1 MKSANF
7 KRRLKACRL
16 PIGVL
21 ALLLAAS
28 ATHLTAQETFPS
40 PTAGVTLP
48 NAPIANLQAQQL
60 PATALGT
67 VVGTI
72 TDSDIA
78 AIPNAK
84 VTLEDTASKSSR
96 TSLSGADGSFTFQSV
111 PAGTY
116 VVRVVAAGFADWKTD
131 NTIELHEGQ
140 IFVVPPVKLEVG
152 TINTTVNAISIE
164 ELAEQQVTVE
174 EHQRIV
180 GLIPNFYV
188 TYIPDA
194 APLTSKQKFK
204 LAVIVSKD
212 PATFVLTGITAGLEH
227 WENDLSGY
235 GQGFGGYAKRYAA
248 SYGDNL
254 SSTFLSAAILPSLLH
269 QDPRYFYRGRG
280 STMVRALYAIST
292 VAICKGDNGH
302 WQPNYSNV
310 LGDLGSAGISNL
322 YYPSTDRHNAHV
334 TIDNSLIGVAS
345 GAFANLFQE
354 FALHHFTTGAPPVN
368 H

>member
-1 MKSANF
+1 M
-7 KRRLKACRL
+7 
-16 PIGVL
+16 GVL

-28 ATHLTAQETFPS
+28 ATHLAAQETFPS
-40 PTAGVTLP
+40 SAAGATLP
-48 NAPIANLQAQQL
+48 DAPVPNLQAQQS

-72 TDSDIA
+72 TDADVAVIS
-78 AIPNAK
+78 NAK

-96 TSLSGADGSFTFQSV
+96 TSLSDADGGFAFQSV

-116 VVRVVAAGFADWKTD
+116 VVRVVAAGFAGWKTD
-131 NTIELHEGQ
+131 IELHEGQ
-140 IFVVPPVKLEVG
+140 NFVVPPVKLEVA
-152 TINTTVNAISIE
+152 TINTTVDAISVE
-164 ELAEQQVTVE
+164 ELAEQQLTVE

-188 TYIPDA
+188 TYIPNA

-204 LAVIVSKD
+204 LAVVISKD
-212 PATFVLTGITAGLEH
+212 PATFVLTGITAGLKH
-227 WENDLSGY
+227 WENNLSGY
-235 GQGFGGYAKRYAA
+235 GQGFGGYAQRYAA

-280 STMVRALYAIST
+280 SIMVRALYAIST

-310 LGDLGSAGISNL
+310 LGDIASAGISTL
-322 YYPSTDRHNAHV
+322 YYPRTDRHNVQV
-334 TIDNSLIGVAS
+334 TVGNSLIGVAS

-354 FALHHFTTGAPPVN
+354 FALHHFTTGAPPVG

>member
-1 MKSANF
+1 VRSANF
-7 KRRLKACRL
+7 KRRLKACRH

-28 ATHLTAQETFPS
+28 VTPLVAQETVPS
-40 PTAGVTLP
+40 SAAGP
-48 NAPIANLQAQQL
+48 DAPIATLQAQQS

-72 TDSDIA
+72 TDADVA

-84 VTLEDTASKSSR
+84 VTLEDTASKFLR
-96 TSLSGADGSFTFQSV
+96 TSLSGADGGFAFQSL

-116 VVRVVAAGFADWKTD
+116 VIRVTADGFADSKTES
-131 NTIELHEGQ
+131 TIELHQGEN
-140 IFVVPPVKLEVG
+140 FVVPPVKLEVG
-152 TINTTVNAISIE
+152 IINTTVNAISIE
-164 ELAEQQVTVE
+164 ELAEQQLTVE
-174 EHQRIV
+174 EHQRIL
-180 GLIPNFYV
+180 GLLPNFYV

-204 LAVIVSKD
+204 LAVVVSKD
-212 PATFVLTGITAGLEH
+212 PATFAMVGITAGLEH
-227 WENDLSGY
+227 WENALSGY
-235 GQGFGGYAKRYAA
+235 GQGIGGYAQRYAA

-280 STMVRALYAIST
+280 NFMVRALYAIST
-292 VAICKGDNGH
+292 VAICKGDNGR

-310 LGDLGSAGISNL
+310 LGDLASGGISTL
-322 YYPSTDRHNAHV
+322 YYPSTDRHSVHV
-334 TIDNSLIGVAS
+334 TVDNSLIGVAS
-345 GAFANLFQE
+345 SAFANLFQE
-354 FALHHFTTGAPPVN
+354 FALHRFTTGAPPVDR
-368 H
+368 

>member
-1 MKSANF
+1 M
-7 KRRLKACRL
+7 
-16 PIGVL
+16 GVL

-28 ATHLTAQETFPS
+28 ATHLAAQGIFPS
-40 PTAGVTLP
+40 SAEATLP
-48 NAPIANLQAQQL
+48 DAPVANLQAQQS
-60 PATALGT
+60 PATALGA

-72 TDSDIA
+72 TDADVA

-84 VTLEDTASKSSR
+84 VTLKDTASNFSR
-96 TSLSGADGSFTFQSV
+96 TSLSGADGGFAFQSV

-116 VVRVVAAGFADWKTD
+116 VISVVAPGFASWKID
-131 NTIELHEGQ
+131 NMIELHEGQ
-140 IFVVPPVKLEVG
+140 YFVVPPVKLEVG

-188 TYIPDA
+188 TYIPNA

-204 LAVIVSKD
+204 LAVVVSKD

-227 WENDLSGY
+227 WENNLSGY
-235 GQGFGGYAKRYAA
+235 GQGFGGYAQRYAA

-280 STMVRALYAIST
+280 SIMVRALYAIST
-292 VAICKGDNGH
+292 IAICKGDNGH

-322 YYPSTDRHNAHV
+322 YYPSTDRHNLSV
-334 TIDNSLIGVAS
+334 TVTNSLIGVAG

-354 FALHHFTTGAPPVN
+354 FALHRFTTGAPPVD

>member
-1 MKSANF
+1 MMSANF
-7 KRRLKACRL
+7 KRRLKARRHSMGL
-16 PIGVL
+16 L
-21 ALLLAAS
+21 ALLLATSGNSLA
-28 ATHLTAQETFPS
+28 AQETLS
-40 PTAGVTLP
+40 SSAAGAKLP
-48 NAPIANLQAQQL
+48 NAPVATLQAQQS

-72 TDSDIA
+72 TDADIA

-96 TSLSGADGSFTFQSV
+96 TSLSGADGGFAFQSV

-116 VVRVVAAGFADWKTD
+116 VIRVVAVGFAGWKT
-131 NTIELHEGQ
+131 NKRPASRGPELHRAS
-140 IFVVPPVKLEVG
+140 VKLEVE

-188 TYIPDA
+188 TYVPDA

-204 LAVIVSKD
+204 LAVVVSKD

-280 STMVRALYAIST
+280 SILVRALYAIST
-292 VAICKGDNGH
+292 IAICKGDNGR

-310 LGDLGSAGISNL
+310 VGDIASAGISNL

-354 FALHHFTTGAPPVN
+354 FALHHFTAGAPPVG

>member
-1 MKSANF
+1 M
-7 KRRLKACRL
+7 
-16 PIGVL
+16 GVL

-28 ATHLTAQETFPS
+28 ATYLAAQETAPSSAAGATFPD
-40 PTAGVTLP
+40 
-48 NAPIANLQAQQL
+48 APVATLQAQQS
-60 PATALGT
+60 PAIALGT

-72 TDSDIA
+72 TDADVA

-84 VTLEDTASKSSR
+84 VTLEDTASKFSR
-96 TSLSGADGSFTFQSV
+96 TTLSAADGGFAFQSV

-116 VVRVVAAGFADWKTD
+116 VVRVVAAGFAGWKTD
-131 NTIELHEGQ
+131 IELHEGQ
-140 IFVVPPVKLEVG
+140 NFIVPPVQLEVA
-152 TINTTVNAISIE
+152 TINTTVDAISVE

-188 TYIPDA
+188 TYVPDA
-194 APLTSKQKFK
+194 APLTSKQKYK
-204 LAVIVSKD
+204 LAVVVSKD
-212 PATFVLTGITAGLEH
+212 PATFVLVGITAGLEH

-235 GQGFGGYAKRYAA
+235 GQGFGGFAKRYAA

-280 STMVRALYAIST
+280 SITVRALYAIST
-292 VAICKGDNGH
+292 IAICKGDNGH

-310 LGDLGSAGISNL
+310 LGDLGSAGLSNL
-322 YYPSTDRHNAHV
+322 YYPSTDRHSAQV
-334 TIDNSLIGVAS
+334 TITNSLIGIAG
-345 GAFANLFQE
+345 GAIANLFQE
-354 FALHHFTTGAPPVN
+354 FALHHFTTGAPPVG

>member
-1 MKSANF
+1 M
-7 KRRLKACRL
+7 
-16 PIGVL
+16 GVL
-21 ALLLAAS
+21 AFLLAAS
-28 ATHLTAQETFPS
+28 ATHLAAQEIFPS
-40 PTAGVTLP
+40 SAAGVMLP
-48 NAPIANLQAQQL
+48 DAPVANLQAQQA

-72 TDSDIA
+72 TDADVA
-78 AIPNAK
+78 AIPSAK
-84 VTLEDTASKSSR
+84 VTLEDTASNSSR
-96 TSLSGADGSFTFQSV
+96 TSLSGADGGFAFQSV
-111 PAGTY
+111 PIGTY
-116 VVRVVAAGFADWKTD
+116 VIRVVAPGFASWKTD

-140 IFVVPPVKLEVG
+140 TFVVPPVTLKVE

-188 TYIPDA
+188 SYIPDA

-204 LAVIVSKD
+204 LAVVISKD

-227 WENDLSGY
+227 WENNLSGY
-235 GQGFGGYAKRYAA
+235 GQGIGGYAQRYAA

-269 QDPRYFYRGRG
+269 QDPRYFYKGKG
-280 STMVRALYAIST
+280 SIMARALYAIST

-368 H
+368 R

>member
-1 MKSANF
+1 M
-7 KRRLKACRL
+7 
-16 PIGVL
+16 GVL
-21 ALLLAAS
+21 SLLLAIS
-28 ATHLTAQETFPS
+28 ATHLAAQETFPS
-40 PTAGVTLP
+40 SVAGATLP
-48 NAPIANLQAQQL
+48 DAPVANLQAQQS

-72 TDSDIA
+72 TDADVA
-78 AIPNAK
+78 AIPNAQ
-84 VTLEDTASKSSR
+84 VTLEDAASKSSR
-96 TSLSGADGSFTFQSV
+96 TSLSDADGGFAFQSV

-131 NTIELHEGQ
+131 STIELREGQ
-140 IFVVPPVKLEVG
+140 NFIVPPVKLEVG
-152 TINTTVNAISIE
+152 TINTTVNAISME

-188 TYIPDA
+188 TYIPNA

-204 LAVIVSKD
+204 LAVVVSKD

-227 WENDLSGY
+227 WENNLSGY

-280 STMVRALYAIST
+280 SITVRALYAIST

-322 YYPSTDRHNAHV
+322 YYPSTDRHNAQV
-334 TIDNSLIGVAS
+334 TVTNSLIGIAS
-345 GAFANLFQE
+345 SAFANLFQE
-354 FALHHFTTGAPPVN
+354 FALHHFTTGAPPVG

>member
-1 MKSANF
+1 M
-7 KRRLKACRL
+7 
-16 PIGVL
+16 GVL

-28 ATHLTAQETFPS
+28 ATHLAAQEIFHPSAAGATLPDAPVATLQGQKS
-40 PTAGVTLP
+40 PTTD
-48 NAPIANLQAQQL
+48 
-60 PATALGT
+60 LGT

-72 TDSDIA
+72 TDADVA
-78 AIPNAK
+78 AIPNAQ

-96 TSLSGADGSFTFQSV
+96 TSLSGANGGFAFQSV

-131 NTIELHEGQ
+131 NTIELHDGQ
-140 IFVVPPVKLEVG
+140 NFVVPPVKLEVG

-188 TYIPDA
+188 TYIRDA

-204 LAVIVSKD
+204 LAVVVSKD
-212 PATFVLTGITAGLEH
+212 PATFALVGITAGLEH
-227 WENDLSGY
+227 WENALSGY
-235 GQGFGGYAKRYAA
+235 GQGIGGYAQRYAA

-280 STMVRALYAIST
+280 SIMVRALYAIST
-292 VAICKGDNGH
+292 IAICKGDNGH

-310 LGDLGSAGISNL
+310 LGDLGSAGISTL
-322 YYPSTDRHNAHV
+322 YYPSTDRHNVHV
-334 TIDNSLIGVAS
+334 TVDNSLIGVAS

-354 FALHHFTTGAPPVN
+354 FALHHFTTGAPPVG